1 MSFQWENGAPVWKP
15 SWKQEQFIR
24 IPFSVLEAF
33 FGGAAGPGKSE
44 LILLL
49 PVIYEFTKDP
59 KFFGMIFRRTL
70 PELKKSLIPRSRE
83 YFSQM
88 GATYNETDAVWSF
101 PSGIVGQNPKLGF
114 SYCDAY
120 KDVFKHQSAEYN
132 YLGFDELTHFQEDQY
147 TYLLSRLRSV
157 GSDLPKLARSAS
169 NPGNVGHAWV
179 RKRFIQPCRGGGKLI
194 YHAKS
199 NTYRIY
205 ISATAQDNP
214 YLKRDDPGY
223 YDRLKLLPPAEQKA
237 LIEGDWWA
245 FAGQVFTEFREHHHP
260 DEPENAIHV
269 VKHFTPPIWWPKIV
283 GGDWGHRA
291 KTWIGWAAINPFRQI
306 YLYREY
312 VCQKKSIKSW
322 SADVLRLSQFD
333 GNIKEPAYMD
343 PSAWK
348 DEGHEFNIAEQI
360 MNGTGW
366 VWTQANNDRLAGKLL
381 IHELLRWE
389 PKPASFLPQTDYDH
403 DLFNRILRMNGTEAA
418 ASYKRMFEEQQP
430 ETNLPRLIISEKCT
444 EFIEALQTAVYR
456 DETVGKKAEDVAE
469 WEGDDPYDGGRYL
482 LMGADAYCEEAATE
496 HQQREE
502 IQSIINRYKGAD
514 DLTGFYREM
523 EQYEETHHRSKEVLS
538 ERMKRHV
545 ALASRHN

>member
-1 MSFQWENGAPVWKP
+1 MALQVKDGETFWKP

-24 IPFSVLEAF
+24 IPFNVLEGF

-49 PVIYEFTKDP
+49 PVIYQFTNNSH
-59 KFFGMIFRRTL
+59 FYGMIFRRTL

-88 GATYNETDAVWSF
+88 GATFNETEAVWKF
-101 PSGIVGQNPKLGF
+101 PSGAKLGF
-114 SYCDAY
+114 SYCDIY
-120 KDVFKHQSAEYN
+120 KDVFKHQSAEYQ
-132 YLGFDELTHFQEDQY
+132 YLGFDELTHFQEDMY

-169 NPGNVGHAWV
+169 NPGNIGHAWV
-179 RKRFIQPCRGGGKLI
+179 RKRFIQPCKEGGKLI
-194 YHAKS
+194 YHSKS
-199 NTYRIY
+199 KTYRIF
-205 ISATAQDNP
+205 ISATATDNP
-214 YLKRDDPGY
+214 YLQRDDPGY

-237 LIEGDWWA
+237 LIDGDWWA
-245 FAGQVFTEFREHHHP
+245 FAGQVFTEFRANRHP
-260 DEPENAIHV
+260 DEPEHAYHV
-269 VKHFTPPIWWPKIV
+269 IKPFVIPTWWPKIV

-306 YLYREY
+306 ILYREY

-322 SADVLRLSQFD
+322 GSDIRRLGQWD

-360 MNGTGW
+360 MAATEMQW
-366 VWTQANNDRLAGKLL
+366 VKANNDRLAGKLL

-389 PKPASFLPQTDYDH
+389 PKPKSFLPQSDYNH
-403 DLFNRILRMNGTEAA
+403 DLYLRINRMNGSEAA
-418 ASYKRMFEEQQP
+418 ASYLRMFEEEAP
-430 ETNLPRLIISEKCT
+430 ETHLPRLLIFENCT

-456 DETVGKKAEDVAE
+456 DETTGKKAEDVAE
-469 WEGDDPYDGGRYL
+469 WDGDDPYDGGRYL
-482 LMGADAYCEEAATE
+482 LMGADAYCEEAAHE
-496 HQQREE
+496 HKEREDLAA
-502 IQSIINRYKGAD
+502 IINRYKGEAD
-514 DLTGFYREM
+514 QTGFYRAM
-523 EQYEETHHRSKEVLS
+523 EQYEQDHHIGGEYVS

-545 ALASRHN
+545 GLAQRFN